1 MTKPMTPNY
10 INLQKTSKVQTAA
23 HLPFQV
29 TLDVFA

>member
-1 MTKPMTPNY
+1 MTKPMTLNY
-10 INLQKTSKVQTAA
+10 INLQTTNRVPIAA

>member
-1 MTKPMTPNY
+1 MIKPMMLSYT
-10 INLQKTSKVQTAA
+10 NLQTTSKVLIAA